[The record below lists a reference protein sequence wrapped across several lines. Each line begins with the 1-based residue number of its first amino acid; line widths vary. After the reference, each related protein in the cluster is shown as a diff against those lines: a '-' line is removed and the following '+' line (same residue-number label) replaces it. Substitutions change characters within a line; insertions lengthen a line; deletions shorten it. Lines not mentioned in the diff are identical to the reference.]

1 MGRGRWAAVSA
12 ERRVL
17 VAIVLLLAG
26 AGTET
31 LAQEPGA
38 GEAFPRVRVE
48 IRQVAGSNVYLDL
61 GTDDGVAAGD
71 TLAVRRAGE
80 GEVVGRLAVVA
91 ATAVRSV
98 LTFVDDPFPLATG
111 ETVFLQLARA
121 PARPPSPSAGAAR
134 VPEVPGGPAS
144 APPPPARASGRVSLE
159 VAVNRSTTAL
169 GVVEPEDVTRTY
181 ATPALR
187 MDATVPGFL
196 AGFTLRART
205 RVSHRYS
212 SGTGFTRPT
221 SAQVHQLSLE
231 RRFTAI
237 PLRLTLGR
245 FYSPAE
251 SFSGFWDGVAVRVGG
266 PAFGAGLVA
275 GLEPDYWSQE
285 PSLDLPKATVF
296 VDHALRRDGWRW
308 DGDVSAHLVAP
319 RLDGMERHVFLGVGQ
334 RLEVGAVRLRGE
346 VQLDRD
352 PGPGSVRVSEGVAQA
367 TLTLSQSFSLRAG
380 GSRRERYSVYGG
392 LDPFGPRRDRL
403 AAGFSLRSGGMY
415 LSADQG
421 WNRYGG
427 TTDRLSWTGSLSLAR
442 LPGLAGVG
450 WSASG
455 TYWKGDADHALTAGT
470 AVNFHLRSARFRV
483 GYRLH
488 RSTILGRDR
497 TTHAPDLS
505 VDAPVPGGL
514 SLAIRTSTQWGDRFT
529 GQHLSVSLTRVF
541 R

>member
-1 MGRGRWAAVSA
+1 MC
-12 ERRVL
+12 
-17 VAIVLLLAG
+17 
-26 AGTET
+26 
-31 LAQEPGA
+31 
-38 GEAFPRVRVE
+38 
-48 IRQVAGSNVYLDL
+48 IRDS
-61 GTDDGVAAGD
+61 
-71 TLAVRRAGE
+71 
-80 GEVVGRLAVVA
+80 
-91 ATAVRSV
+91 
-98 LTFVDDPFPLATG
+98 
-111 ETVFLQLARA
+111 
-121 PARPPSPSAGAAR
+121 
-134 VPEVPGGPAS
+134 
-144 APPPPARASGRVSLE
+144 
-159 VAVNRSTTAL
+159 
-169 GVVEPEDVTRTY
+169 
-181 ATPALR
+181 
-187 MDATVPGFL
+187 FL